1 MKTTTTAI
9 CALFAALAATLAN
22 GANWLPTAKGT
33 YTLTDGAN
41 WDTGVAPTNS
51 GEVANFAPGEIAGPQ
66 TISFPSDSQLT
77 TMRLGTVQGASNQTI
92 KLAARPSNAQ
102 VNRHLY
108 VNDPTAFR
116 GTWAAQDVQSRIYLT
131 PAAGVVPSLACL
143 DAAFS
148 PLLYCYRGTSV
159 VENVTGGGTI
169 FKIGDENNPLLKID
183 GVDPMFA
190 ARTSVRLGTF
200 YSPVLLDMPPL
211 PRVVT
216 GTPPVTDGMALRFDA
231 SRADTI
237 STEHIDGVDY
247 VNSWRDADGRNVT
260 ATPYTGNSSASKPH
274 GQRPWLSNISQVNG
288 TPLVDFG
295 AYEMTVPT
303 SSESSHYNELK
314 NSLGPSASLVFNTV
328 SGVREMF
335 VAWQDTQS
343 DGSRAFVLGG
353 YPTKYK
359 GLHRDGRSGYL
370 LESTNGGA
378 AYHGSDETYI
388 DGVKRSYTYGPYDYT
403 KLTVASMNVS
413 KADAEG
419 VDISTLAQDRN
430 IRFGGCRIAEVIL
443 YTRVLTSDE
452 RVAVHEYLRRKWCA
466 ADSHHLR
473 EVCLTARD
481 QPVGVA
487 AGRTVDVG
495 VLNAPAGAT
504 FVKEGDGTLNVDAIA
519 RDGLSINVN
528 GGAVSFVNK
537 APVVDDSAPA
547 SGAALWL
554 DATADSSFVRTNVE
568 NSVAGRDYIGRW
580 NDCRSW
586 QTKVYAT
593 PFTESV
599 DTNRP
604 FVVASAVNGKAV
616 ADFGTGYIQRSVD
629 WAGHNG
635 HDGSDAA
642 RLKLSATVEAYEGFV
657 VLRMKNSD
665 DYYNYYHSKGVS
677 TSARPSIFGSSDE
690 HFTRWGTGDY
700 FLSQYAKPQVAA
712 AYWTFD
718 GVSFGSRDQNPVFG
732 VSDFHVVAF
741 SAENRLMIDRVADD
755 RNLTMG
761 GVQIGE
767 MLLYTHRL
775 TEQERRTTEAYLMKK
790 WLGKASPAT
799 RDSIS
804 LNTVTF
810 AEGATTKIASDR
822 PVTVSKLSV
831 PSGAVLEQSG
841 SGSLTV
847 ESFTGSD
854 VNSYVADGGVLNV
867 PGPFDDAVYHFD
879 ASAADTIV
887 PQSIVDNGDGTST
900 TNVAQW
906 LDVRKNGMVARAVVG
921 DGGFVSRTGD
931 PLTRAYPKLVTV
943 ETKNG
948 KMMPVMD
955 LGEPTLASASDK
967 SAGFELLKNG
977 AALGSADFA
986 GELHL
991 IYCDSG
997 STQRGRRFI
1006 FSDWN
1011 NAEFHRAD
1019 GGGMFSGYTGDSYFS
1034 KVRDG
1039 YIAVDA
1045 TSCAYNYVLND
1056 DKFHVISSAPTAPVP
1071 VRTIAIDRAKC
1082 KAGGSYQGE
1091 LVAFR
1096 SNLSAARRLYVQKY
1110 LAWKWFGEGDEP
1122 AIAVSGLSL
1131 ANGGKVSF
1139 GGSPVVSV
1147 PTIALDGA
1155 GTVSAGSVTGVSSLS
1170 FDFRSATD
1178 YDSLTVEGDFVFA
1191 NGGTITVNVGSG
1203 VKGAGDY
1210 PIVSAN
1216 ALRGGNPLEWTCTI
1230 VNNTTRYNA
1239 QLVVVGNTL
1248 CLRLTP
1254 LGAILIVL

>member
-22 GANWLPTAKGT
+22 GANWQPTAKGT

-92 KLAARPSNAQ
+92 KLPARPTNAQ
-102 VNRHLY
+102 VIRHLY

-131 PAAGVVPSLACL
+131 PTNGIVPSLACL

-148 PLLYCYRGTSV
+148 PQLYCYRGTSV

-169 FKIGDENNPLLKID
+169 FKIGDENSPLLKIE

-190 ARTSVRLGTF
+190 ARTSVRLGTH
-200 YSPVLLDMPPL
+200 YSPVLLDMPPM
-211 PRVVT
+211 PSAVT
-216 GTPPVTDGMALRFDA
+216 GTPPVTDGIGVRFDA

-237 STEHIDGVDY
+237 STERIDGVDY
-247 VNSWRDADGRNVT
+247 INSWKDADGRNVT
-260 ATPYTGNSSASKPH
+260 ATPYSGNSAAGNPH
-274 GQRPWLSNISQVNG
+274 GQRPWLSKISAVNG

-295 AYEMTVPT
+295 AFEVPHAPEN
-303 SSESSHYNELK
+303 SPYYNILK
-314 NSLGPSASLVFNTV
+314 DSLGPSASLVFNAV
-328 SGVREMF
+328 SGVREIF

-343 DGSRAFVLGG
+343 NGSSAFFVGG
-353 YPTKYK
+353 TDSNSYQ
-359 GLHRDGRSGYL
+359 GLHRSETTGCL
-370 LESTNGGA
+370 LMTSHNA
-378 AYHGSDETYI
+378 SYHTSDETYI

-403 KLTVASMNVS
+403 KLTVASMNLS
-413 KADAEG
+413 LERT
-419 VDISTLAQDRN
+419 ISTLAQDRN

-473 EVCLTARD
+473 EVCLTAWG

-487 AGRTVDVG
+487 SGRTVDVG
-495 VLNAPAGAT
+495 VLNAPAGVT
-504 FVKEGDGTLNVDAIA
+504 LVKEGDGTLNVDAIA
-519 RDGLSINVN
+519 QDGLSINVN
-528 GGAVSFVNK
+528 GGEISFVNK
-537 APVVDDSAPA
+537 APVVDDTAPA

-554 DATADSSFVRTNVE
+554 DATADSSFVRTGVANG
-568 NSVAGRDYIGRW
+568 VAGRDYIGRW

-586 QTKVYAT
+586 QTAIYAT
-593 PFTESV
+593 PFTDAV

-604 FVVASAVNGKAV
+604 FVVANAVNGKAV
-616 ADFGTGYIQRSVD
+616 ADFGTGYIQSAFE
-629 WAGHNG
+629 WAGYNG

-642 RLKLSATVEAYEGFV
+642 RLKLSAPVEAYEGFV

-665 DYYNYYHSKGVS
+665 DYYKYYYAQGS
-677 TSARPSIFGSSDE
+677 TQSSRPSIFGSSDE
-690 HFTRWGTGDY
+690 HFTRWGTGDF
-700 FLSQYAKPQVAA
+700 FLSQFAKPQVAA

-718 GVSFGSRDQNPVFG
+718 GESIGPRDQNPVFG

-741 SAENRLMIDRVADD
+741 SAENHLMIDRVADD
-755 RNLTMG
+755 RNVTMG

-767 MLLYTHRL
+767 MLLYTHHL

-810 AEGATTKIASDR
+810 AEGSTTKIASDR

-847 ESFTGSD
+847 ETFTGSD

-867 PGPFDDAVYHFD
+867 PGPFAEAIYHFD

-887 PQSIVDNGDGTST
+887 PESIVDNGDGTST

-921 DGGFVSRTGD
+921 DGGFVSRTTGD
-931 PLTRAYPKLVTV
+931 PLARAYPKLVTI
-943 ETKNG
+943 ETRNG
-948 KMMPVMD
+948 KKMPVMD
-955 LGEPTLASASDK
+955 LGDATVSVASDK
-967 SAGFELLKNG
+967 SAGFEILKNG
-977 AALGSADFA
+977 AALGSEEFS
-986 GELHL
+986 GELQPL
-991 IYCDSG
+991 
-997 STQRGRRFI
+997 
-1006 FSDWN
+1006 
-1011 NAEFHRAD
+1011 
-1019 GGGMFSGYTGDSYFS
+1019 
-1034 KVRDG
+1034 
-1039 YIAVDA
+1039 
-1045 TSCAYNYVLND
+1045 
-1056 DKFHVISSAPTAPVP
+1056 AP
-1071 VRTIAIDRAKC
+1071 C
-1082 KAGGSYQGE
+1082 
-1091 LVAFR
+1091 
-1096 SNLSAARRLYVQKY
+1096 LS
-1110 LAWKWFGEGDEP
+1110 P
-1122 AIAVSGLSL
+1122 
-1131 ANGGKVSF
+1131 
-1139 GGSPVVSV
+1139 GSPPS
-1147 PTIALDGA
+1147 
-1155 GTVSAGSVTGVSSLS
+1155 
-1170 FDFRSATD
+1170 
-1178 YDSLTVEGDFVFA
+1178 
-1191 NGGTITVNVGSG
+1191 
-1203 VKGAGDY
+1203 
-1210 PIVSAN
+1210 
-1216 ALRGGNPLEWTCTI
+1216 
-1230 VNNTTRYNA
+1230 
-1239 QLVVVGNTL
+1239 
-1248 CLRLTP
+1248 LRLSS
-1254 LGAILIVL
+1254 